1 MYGLSVSVCLACV
14 PRSSCVPSTVCRNRV
29 RVCRPPSADIF
40 CLLAAS
46 CQGIRAVD
54 RKPRPLRRCPLGRA
68 LLVLPSPPPAAP
80 ALPARV
86 FYARPGGS
94 RARGGARSGS
104 GGGRAARRP
113 RRPPGAR
120 AGRPAQ
126 RSSHMPHTRSRS
138 SQGNTLIWTSEGKT
152 YQRLTPSSTICCLRT
167 VTLLTPIAVPGD
179 DLTTA
184 RPPPP

>member
-54 RKPRPLRRCPLGRA
+54 RKRPRFAAARSDALSWSCRLPPRRRRPCLPVSSTRVRGGRGRAGARGLGRGA
-68 LLVLPSPPPAAP
+68 
-80 ALPARV
+80 
-86 FYARPGGS
+86 
-94 RARGGARSGS
+94 GAR
-104 GGGRAARRP
+104 
-113 RRPPGAR
+113 PGAR